1 MQVNRYRRLTK
12 IPELIHKPAALRRGG
27 RIGVVAPAGCVSTR
41 ELVAGIETIRNQGF
55 EVEVAPGINDRKG
68 YLAGS
73 EELRANDLTTFFL
86 RDDIEAIFCARGGF
100 GSIQLLPLLDGKIR
114 RHPKIFCGYS
124 DITILLNWFLQKFGL
139 VTFHAPMVAMD
150 LARGLSEQA
159 KEHFWGILTG
169 ETKGWKVTL
178 TETLRPGKCAAPMI
192 GGCLSMLVTTLGTPY
207 EIDTEGKLLFLE
219 DIGEKPYRI
228 ERMLVHLKL
237 AGKLDGLAGLV
248 FGDFI
253 NCEGEGP
260 RDIGSIITEMFNDAP
275 YPVVK
280 GMAAGHGAEN
290 LALPFGVSMLL
301 DGDAGML
308 SLLESPVK

>member
-1 MQVNRYRRLTK
+1 MNGNRRLTK
-12 IPELIHKPAALRRGG
+12 IPAKVHKPAALRRGG
-27 RIGVVAPAGCVSTR
+27 RIGVVAPAGYVSAR
-41 ELVAGIETIRNQGF
+41 ELAAGIETIRNQGF

-73 EELRANDLTTFFL
+73 GEIRANDLSAFFL

-100 GSIQLLPLLDGKIR
+100 GSMQLLPLLDGKIR

-159 KEHFWGILTG
+159 KEHFWGVLTG
-169 ETKGWKVTL
+169 EKKDWKVTL
-178 TETLRPGKCAAPMI
+178 SEAMRPGKCEAAMI
-192 GGCLSMLVTTLGTPY
+192 GGCLSLLVTTLGTPY
-207 EIDTEGKLLFLE
+207 EIDTKGRLLFLE

-228 ERMLVHLKL
+228 ERMLMHLKM

-260 RDIGSIITEMFNDAP
+260 RDVMSVITELFNDAP

-280 GMAAGHGAEN
+280 GMAAGHGPEN
-290 LALPFGVSMLL
+290 LAIPFGVRMLL
-301 DGDAGML
+301 DGDAKTL

>member
-1 MQVNRYRRLTK
+1 MTK
-12 IPELIHKPAALRRGG
+12 IPAHVHKPAPLRRGG
-27 RIGVVAPAGCVSTR
+27 RIGVVAPAGCVSSQ
-41 ELVAGIETIRNQGF
+41 ELAAGIETIRNQGF
-55 EVEVAPGINDRKG
+55 AVEVARGVNDRKG

-73 EELRANDLTTFFL
+73 GEIRAQDLTAFFL
-86 RDDIEAIFCARGGF
+86 RDDIDAIFCARGGF
-100 GSIQLLPLLDGKIR
+100 GSMQLLPLLDAKIR

-169 ETKGWKVTL
+169 ETQGWNVTL
-178 TETLRPGKCAAPMI
+178 AEPVRRGKSEAPMI

-207 EIDTEGKLLFLE
+207 EIDTKGKLLFLE
-219 DIGEKPYRI
+219 DIGERPYRI
-228 ERMLVHLKL
+228 ERMLMHLKL

-260 RDIGSIITEMFNDAP
+260 RDIKSVITEMFSDAP
-275 YPVVK
+275 YPVVT
-280 GMAAGHGAEN
+280 GMAAGHGPEN
-290 LALPFGVSMLL
+290 LALPLGVRMLL
-301 DGDAGML
+301 DGDMGTL